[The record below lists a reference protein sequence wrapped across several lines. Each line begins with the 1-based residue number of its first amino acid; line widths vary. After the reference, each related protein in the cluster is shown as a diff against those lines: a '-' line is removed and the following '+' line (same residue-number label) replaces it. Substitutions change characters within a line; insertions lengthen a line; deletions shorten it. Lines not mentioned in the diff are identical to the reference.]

1 MRLNLSIAS
10 CPSPR
15 ITARWRAGACAVAV
29 LACVSAACAPA
40 AAPPGP
46 DAPPVA
52 APPAGPAGAPP
63 AAPTAAPAPIHLLVN
78 YAAVGPSQSGLWA
91 SYEGGYLR
99 EQGLDGEL
107 TNVANTARAVQ
118 AMTQGDV
125 HVSMVEPATAI
136 QISQSG
142 LDTVM
147 MFGAVNRLLYSAM
160 SQRTIAD
167 PQQMRG
173 KALGITRI
181 GSATHSAARVALQDW
196 GLVPDRDV
204 ALRQLGEN
212 TAVYVALDAGQIDAG
227 MMTSPFNIRA
237 RREGYHELADLSRQ
251 GPDYVSLAVGG
262 LRSYVAANDEAM
274 RRFARAYA
282 QGIHR
287 LKTDKPWALGVWRKY
302 MQTDDEQLLEDSYE
316 VYRHHFPSPPSVSE
330 TGLARLL
337 QDLVAED
344 PRLVG
349 RPATDWLDSRFVQEL
364 ETSGFVRQL
373 TGQ

>member
-1 MRLNLSIAS
+1 MMRTTRLAACKL
-10 CPSPR
+10 R
-15 ITARWRAGACAVAV
+15 GHRALVWAIVVGF
-29 LACVSAACAPA
+29 LLVSACAPA
-40 AAPPGP
+40 APTPA
-46 DAPPVA
+46 A
-52 APPAGPAGAPP
+52 APTQAAAP
-63 AAPTAAPAPIHLLVN
+63 AAPALAPQAAPTVATPPIHLLVN

-118 AMTQGDV
+118 AMMQGDV
-125 HVSMVEPATAI
+125 HVSMMEPATAI

-142 LDTVM
+142 ADTVM
-147 MFGAVNRLLYSAM
+147 LFGAVNRLLYSVM
-160 SQRTIAD
+160 TQRTITD

-173 KALGITRI
+173 RVLGITRI

-196 GLVPDRDV
+196 GLVADRDV

-227 MMTSPFNIRA
+227 MMTTPFNIRA
-237 RREGYHELADLSRQ
+237 RREGYHELADLSKQ

-262 LRSYVAANDEAM
+262 LRSWVGDNDEAM

-282 QGIHR
+282 QAIHR

-302 MQTDDEQLLEDSYE
+302 MQTDDEQLLDDSYE
-316 VYRHHFPSPPSVSE
+316 VYRDHFPSPPYVSE

-349 RPATDWLDSRFVQEL
+349 RPATDWVDGRYVREL
-364 ETSGFVRQL
+364 ETSGFIKQL
-373 TGQ
+373 MGDAP